1 MHTFWKYQMD
11 CGNHVPLIYGDF
23 EDQLVQLAE
32 SLGLEVLRA

>member
-1 MHTFWKYQMD
+1 MD